1 MGVKYIHK
9 DMVSTKGE
17 SRMTI
22 QPNYVNEELLR
33 ELSESFRLN
42 SQIPS
47 ELYTRY
53 RIKRGLR
60 NADGTGVLVGASR
73 LGNVHGYILNEGERE
88 PIEGRLTYRGY
99 NVYDLIHGL
108 EKEDRFGFEE
118 VGYLLM
124 CGQLPSRRQLA
135 EFQRT
140 IGLERALPDNFTEDM
155 IMRAPSRDIMNKLAG
170 ATLALYSY
178 DTNPDETTVE
188 NIMRQ
193 GISLMA
199 KFPVIIS
206 HAYQAKRRYFDGD
219 SMFLHVPDSDRS
231 TAENILHLVRP
242 NGKYS
247 DDEAKLLDRCLILHA
262 EHGGGNNSS
271 FTVRVTSSSGT
282 DTYSAIA
289 AAVSALKG
297 PRHGGANLRVVKQF
311 DEMKANLHDWTD
323 EGEVADYLR
332 RILDGEAGDGSGL
345 IYGMGHAIYTKSDPR
360 AVALKRAAR
369 PLAEKTG
376 LSKEMDLIELV
387 EKLTPAI
394 FAEKKGSDKPMCA
407 NVDMY
412 SGFVYKM
419 LGLPKSLYT
428 PLFATARIV
437 GWMAHRLEEVTT
449 GGKIIRPAYK
459 PLSKTVEYINL
470 DDRG

>member
-1 MGVKYIHK
+1 
-9 DMVSTKGE
+9 
-17 SRMTI
+17 MTI
-22 QPNYVNEELLR
+22 QPDYVKEELLH
-33 ELSESFRLN
+33 ELSESFRMHNQL
-42 SQIPS
+42 PPD
-47 ELYTRY
+47 LFTRY

-60 NADGTGVLVGASR
+60 NADGTGVLVGASH
-73 LGNVHGYILNEGERE
+73 LGNVHGYIVNEGERE

-108 EKEDRFGFEE
+108 EQENRFGFEE
-118 VGYLLM
+118 IGYLLM
-124 CGQLPSRRQLA
+124 CGKLPSRRQLA
-135 EFQRT
+135 EFQHT

-155 IMRAPSRDIMNKLAG
+155 IMRAPSRDIMNKLAS

-206 HAYQAKRRYFDGD
+206 HAYQAKRRYFDND
-219 SMFLHVPDSDRS
+219 SMFLHVPDSNRS
-231 TAENILHLVRP
+231 TAENILHLIRP
-242 NGKYS
+242 TGEFN

-289 AAVSALKG
+289 AAVSSLKG

-311 DEMKANLHDWTD
+311 EEMKENIHNWKD
-323 EGEVADYLR
+323 ETEVGNYLR
-332 RILDGEAGDGSGL
+332 KILNKEAGDGSGL
-345 IYGMGHAIYTKSDPR
+345 IYGMGHAIYTLSDPR
-360 AVALKRAAR
+360 AVALKKAAR

-376 LSKEMDLIELV
+376 YSDEMDLIELV
-387 EKLTPAI
+387 EKLTPDV
-394 FAEKKGSDKPMCA
+394 FAEIKGSDKPMCA

-459 PLSKTVEYINL
+459 PVAKNVEYVNIDERNDGPIN
-470 DDRG
+470 D

>member
-1 MGVKYIHK
+1 
-9 DMVSTKGE
+9 
-17 SRMTI
+17 MTI
-22 QPNYVNEELLR
+22 QPDYVKEELLH
-33 ELSESFRLN
+33 ELSESFRMHNQL
-42 SQIPS
+42 PPD
-47 ELYTRY
+47 LFTRY

-60 NADGTGVLVGASR
+60 NADGTGVLVGASH
-73 LGNVHGYILNEGERE
+73 LGNVHGYIVNEGERE

-108 EKEDRFGFEE
+108 EQENRFGFEE
-118 VGYLLM
+118 IGYLLM
-124 CGQLPSRRQLA
+124 CGKLPSRRQLA
-135 EFQRT
+135 EFQHT

-155 IMRAPSRDIMNKLAG
+155 IMRAPSRDIMNKLAS

-206 HAYQAKRRYFDGD
+206 HAYQAKRRYFDND
-219 SMFLHVPDSDRS
+219 SMFLHVPDSNRS
-231 TAENILHLVRP
+231 TAENILYLIRP
-242 NGKYS
+242 TGEFN

-289 AAVSALKG
+289 AAVSSLKG

-311 DEMKANLHDWTD
+311 EEMKENIHNWKD
-323 EGEVADYLR
+323 ETEVGNYLR
-332 RILDGEAGDGSGL
+332 KILNKEAGDGSGL
-345 IYGMGHAIYTKSDPR
+345 IYGMGHAIYTLSDPR
-360 AVALKRAAR
+360 AVALKKAAR

-376 LSKEMDLIELV
+376 YSDEMDLIELV
-387 EKLTPAI
+387 EKLTPSV
-394 FAEKKGSDKPMCA
+394 FAEIKGSDKPMCA

-459 PLSKTVEYINL
+459 PVAKNVEYVNIDERNDGPIN
-470 DDRG
+470 D

>member
-1 MGVKYIHK
+1 
-9 DMVSTKGE
+9 
-17 SRMTI
+17 MTI
-22 QPNYVNEELLR
+22 QPDFVKEELLQ
-33 ELSESFRLN
+33 ELSESFRMHNQL
-42 SQIPS
+42 PPD
-47 ELYTRY
+47 LFTRY

-60 NADGTGVLVGASR
+60 NADGTGVLVGASH

-108 EKEDRFGFEE
+108 EQENRFGFEE
-118 VGYLLM
+118 IGYLLM
-124 CGQLPSRRQLA
+124 CGKLPSRRQLA
-135 EFQRT
+135 EFQHT

-155 IMRAPSRDIMNKLAG
+155 IMRAPSRDIMNKLAS

-178 DTNPDETTVE
+178 DANPDETTVE

-206 HAYQAKRRYFDGD
+206 HAYQAKRRYFDNA
-219 SMFLHVPDSDRS
+219 SMFLHVPDPNRC
-231 TAENILHLVRP
+231 TAENILHLIRP
-242 NGKYS
+242 TGEFE

-289 AAVSALKG
+289 AAVSSLKG

-311 DEMKANLHDWTD
+311 EEMKENIHNWKD
-323 EGEVADYLR
+323 EVEVGNYLR
-332 RILDGEAGDGSGL
+332 RIMDGEAGDGSGL
-345 IYGMGHAIYTKSDPR
+345 IYGMGHAIYTLSDPR
-360 AVALKRAAR
+360 AVALKKAAR

-376 LSKEMDLIELV
+376 FSDEMDLLELV
-387 EKLTPAI
+387 EKLTPSI
-394 FAEKKGSDKPMCA
+394 FAEKKGIDKPMCA

-437 GWMAHRLEEVTT
+437 GWIAHRLEEVTT
-449 GGKIIRPAYK
+449 GGKIIRPAYTPVAK
-459 PLSKTVEYINL
+459 AVEYVNIDERNDGPIN
-470 DDRG
+470 D

>member
-1 MGVKYIHK
+1 
-9 DMVSTKGE
+9 
-17 SRMTI
+17 MTI
-22 QPNYVNEELLR
+22 QPDFVKEELLQ
-33 ELSESFRLN
+33 ELSESFRMHNQL
-42 SQIPS
+42 PPD
-47 ELYTRY
+47 LFTRY

-60 NADGTGVLVGASR
+60 NADGTGVLVGASH

-108 EKEDRFGFEE
+108 EQEDRFGFEE
-118 VGYLLM
+118 IGYLLM
-124 CGQLPSRRQLA
+124 CGKLPSRRQLA
-135 EFQRT
+135 EFQHT

-155 IMRAPSRDIMNKLAG
+155 IMRAPSRDIMNKLAS

-178 DTNPDETTVE
+178 DANPDETTVE

-206 HAYQAKRRYFDGD
+206 HAYQAKRRYFDNA
-219 SMFLHVPDSDRS
+219 SMFLHVPDPNRC
-231 TAENILHLVRP
+231 TAENILHLIRP
-242 NGKYS
+242 TGEFE

-282 DTYSAIA
+282 DTYSSIA
-289 AAVSALKG
+289 AAVSSLKG

-311 DEMKANLHDWTD
+311 EEMKENIHNWKD
-323 EGEVADYLR
+323 EVEVGNYLR
-332 RILDGEAGDGSGL
+332 RIMDGEAGDGSGL
-345 IYGMGHAIYTKSDPR
+345 IYGMGHAIYTLSDPR
-360 AVALKRAAR
+360 AVALKKAAR

-376 LSKEMDLIELV
+376 FSDEMDLLELV
-387 EKLTPAI
+387 EKLTPSI
-394 FAEKKGSDKPMCA
+394 FAEKKGIDKPMCA

-459 PLSKTVEYINL
+459 PVAKGVEYVAIDERN
-470 DDRG
+470 DGPVND

>member
-1 MGVKYIHK
+1 
-9 DMVSTKGE
+9 
-17 SRMTI
+17 MTI
-22 QPNYVNEELLR
+22 QPNYVNEELLH

-42 SQIPS
+42 SQIPP
-47 ELYTRY
+47 ELYSRY

-108 EKEDRFGFEE
+108 ENENRFGFEE

-124 CGQLPSRRQLA
+124 CGKLPSRRQLA
-135 EFQRT
+135 EFQHT

-178 DTNPDETTVE
+178 DQNPDETTVE

-242 NGKYS
+242 NGKYN

-282 DTYSAIA
+282 DTYSSIA
-289 AAVSALKG
+289 AAVSSLKG

-369 PLAEKTG
+369 PQAEKTG
-376 LSKEMDLIELV
+376 FSKEMDLIELV
-387 EKLTPAI
+387 EKLTPAV

-459 PLSKTVEYINL
+459 PLAKTVEYINL
-470 DDRG
+470 DDRN

>member
-1 MGVKYIHK
+1 
-9 DMVSTKGE
+9 
-17 SRMTI
+17 MTI
-22 QPNYVNEELLR
+22 QPTLCQMSELLH
-33 ELSESFRLN
+33 ELSESFRLH
-42 SQIPS
+42 SQIPP
-47 ELYTRY
+47 ELYSRY

-108 EKEDRFGFEE
+108 ENENRFGFEE

-124 CGQLPSRRQLA
+124 CGAAAVAPSAGRSSST
-135 EFQRT
+135 T

-178 DTNPDETTVE
+178 DENPDETTVE

-242 NGKYS
+242 NGKYN

-282 DTYSAIA
+282 DTYSSIA
-289 AAVSALKG
+289 AAVSSLKG

-369 PLAEKTG
+369 PLAEKHGLCPRKWTSSSWSKSSRLRFLLRKRAATSRCARMWICTLALCTKCSACRSPCIRRCLLPRVSSAGWRTG
-376 LSKEMDLIELV
+376 WRRSRPV
-387 EKLTPAI
+387 EK
-394 FAEKKGSDKPMCA
+394 SS
-407 NVDMY
+407 V
-412 SGFVYKM
+412 
-419 LGLPKSLYT
+419 
-428 PLFATARIV
+428 
-437 GWMAHRLEEVTT
+437 
-449 GGKIIRPAYK
+449 RPTSRSA
-459 PLSKTVEYINL
+459 KTVEYINL
-470 DDRG
+470 DDRN

>member
-1 MGVKYIHK
+1 
-9 DMVSTKGE
+9 
-17 SRMTI
+17 MTI
-22 QPNYVNEELLR
+22 QPDYVKEELLH
-33 ELSESFRLN
+33 ELSESFCMHNQL
-42 SQIPS
+42 PPD
-47 ELYTRY
+47 LFTRY

-60 NADGTGVLVGASR
+60 NADGTGVLVGASH

-108 EKEDRFGFEE
+108 EQENRFGFEE
-118 VGYLLM
+118 IGYLLM
-124 CGQLPSRRQLA
+124 CGKLPSRRQLA
-135 EFQRT
+135 EFQHT

-155 IMRAPSRDIMNKLAG
+155 IMRAPSRDIMNKLAS

-178 DTNPDETTVE
+178 DANPDETTVE

-206 HAYQAKRRYFDGD
+206 HAYQAKRRYFDND
-219 SMFLHVPDSDRS
+219 SMFLHVPDPNRS
-231 TAENILHLVRP
+231 TAENILHLIRP
-242 NGKYS
+242 TGEFN

-289 AAVSALKG
+289 AAVSSLKG

-311 DEMKANLHDWTD
+311 EEMKENIHNWKD
-323 EGEVADYLR
+323 ETEVGNYLR
-332 RILDGEAGDGSGL
+332 KILNKEAGDGSGL
-345 IYGMGHAIYTKSDPR
+345 IYGMGHAIYTLSDPR
-360 AVALKRAAR
+360 AVALKKAAR

-376 LSKEMDLIELV
+376 YSDEMDLIELV
-387 EKLTPAI
+387 EKLTPGV
-394 FAEKKGSDKPMCA
+394 FAKIKGSDKPMCA

-459 PLSKTVEYINL
+459 PVAKNIEYVNIDERN
-470 DDRG
+470 DGPTND

>member
-1 MGVKYIHK
+1 
-9 DMVSTKGE
+9 
-17 SRMTI
+17 MTI
-22 QPNYVNEELLR
+22 QPDFVKEELLQ
-33 ELSESFRLN
+33 ELSESFRMHNQL
-42 SQIPS
+42 PPD
-47 ELYTRY
+47 LFTRY

-60 NADGTGVLVGASR
+60 NADGTGVLVGASH

-108 EKEDRFGFEE
+108 EQESRFGFEE
-118 VGYLLM
+118 IGYLLM
-124 CGQLPSRRQLA
+124 CGKLPSRRQLA
-135 EFQRT
+135 EFQHT

-155 IMRAPSRDIMNKLAG
+155 IMRAPSRDIMNKLAS

-178 DTNPDETTVE
+178 DANPDETTVE

-206 HAYQAKRRYFDGD
+206 HAYQAKRRYFDNT
-219 SMFLHVPDSDRS
+219 SMFLHVPDPNRC
-231 TAENILHLVRP
+231 TAENILHLIRP
-242 NGKYS
+242 TGEFE

-289 AAVSALKG
+289 AAVSSLKG

-311 DEMKANLHDWTD
+311 DEMKENIHNWKD
-323 EGEVADYLR
+323 EVEVGNYLR
-332 RILDGEAGDGSGL
+332 RIMDGEAGDGSGL
-345 IYGMGHAIYTKSDPR
+345 IYGMGHAIYTLSDPR
-360 AVALKRAAR
+360 AVALKKAAR

-376 LSKEMDLIELV
+376 FSDEMDLLELV
-387 EKLTPAI
+387 EKLTPSI
-394 FAEKKGSDKPMCA
+394 FAEKKGIDKPMCA

-459 PLSKTVEYINL
+459 PVAKGVEYVAIDERN
-470 DDRG
+470 DGPVND

>member
-1 MGVKYIHK
+1 
-9 DMVSTKGE
+9 
-17 SRMTI
+17 MTI
-22 QPNYVNEELLR
+22 QPDYVKEELLH
-33 ELSESFRLN
+33 ELSESFRMHNQL
-42 SQIPS
+42 PPD
-47 ELYTRY
+47 LFTRY

-60 NADGTGVLVGASR
+60 NADGTGVLVGASH

-99 NVYDLIHGL
+99 NVYDLIHGR
-108 EKEDRFGFEE
+108 EQENRFGFEE
-118 VGYLLM
+118 IGYLLM
-124 CGQLPSRRQLA
+124 CGKLPSRRQLA
-135 EFQRT
+135 EFQHT

-155 IMRAPSRDIMNKLAG
+155 IMRAPSRDIMNKLAS

-178 DTNPDETTVE
+178 DAPPDETTVE

-206 HAYQAKRRYFDGD
+206 HAYQAKRRYFDND
-219 SMFLHVPDSDRS
+219 SMFLHVPDPNRS
-231 TAENILHLVRP
+231 TAENILHLIRP
-242 NGKYS
+242 TGEFN

-289 AAVSALKG
+289 AAVSSLKG

-311 DEMKANLHDWTD
+311 EEMKENIHNWKD
-323 EGEVADYLR
+323 ETEVGNYLR
-332 RILDGEAGDGSGL
+332 KILNKEAGDGSGL
-345 IYGMGHAIYTKSDPR
+345 IYGMGHAIYTLSDPR
-360 AVALKRAAR
+360 AVALKKAAR

-376 LSKEMDLIELV
+376 YSDEMDLIELV
-387 EKLTPAI
+387 EKLTPEV

-412 SGFVYKM
+412 SGFVYRM

-459 PLSKTVEYINL
+459 PVAKNIEYVNIDERNDGPIN
-470 DDRG
+470 D

>member
-1 MGVKYIHK
+1 M
-9 DMVSTKGE
+9 M
-17 SRMTI
+17 R
-22 QPNYVNEELLR
+22 QPSFVDQAFLQ

-47 ELYTRY
+47 DLYTRY

-60 NADGTGVLVGASR
+60 NADGTGVLVGVSR
-73 LGNVHGYILNEGERE
+73 LGNVHGYIINEGERE

-108 EKEDRFGFEE
+108 EREDRFGFEE
-118 VGYLLM
+118 IGYLLM
-124 CGQLPSRRQLA
+124 CGELPTRERLTA
-135 EFQRT
+135 FQHT

-178 DTNPDETTVE
+178 DENPDETTVE

-219 SMFLHVPDSDRS
+219 SMFLHVPDPDRS
-231 TAENILHLVRP
+231 TAENVLHLVRP
-242 NGKYS
+242 NGEYA

-297 PRHGGANLRVVKQF
+297 PKHGGANLRVVRQF
-311 DEMKANLHDWTD
+311 DEMKENIHNWKD
-323 EGEVADYLR
+323 ETEVANYLR
-332 RILDGEAGDGSGL
+332 KIMDGAAGDGSGL
-345 IYGMGHAIYTKSDPR
+345 IYGMGHAIYTLSDPR
-360 AVALKRAAR
+360 AVALKKAAR
-369 PLAEKTG
+369 PLAEKKGFTD
-376 LSKEMDLIELV
+376 EMDLIELV

-459 PLSKTVEYINL
+459 PLGRPVVYKNL
-470 DDRG
+470 AERE

>member
-1 MGVKYIHK
+1 
-9 DMVSTKGE
+9 
-17 SRMTI
+17 MTI
-22 QPNYVNEELLR
+22 QPNYVSEELLQ

-47 ELYTRY
+47 ELYSRY

-73 LGNVHGYILNEGERE
+73 LGNVHGYLINEGERE

-108 EKEDRFGFEE
+108 ESENRFGFEE

-124 CGQLPSRRQLA
+124 CGKLPTRSQLA

-178 DTNPDETTVE
+178 DENPDETTVE

-219 SMFLHVPDSDRS
+219 SMFLHVPDSERS

-242 NGKYS
+242 NGKYT

-311 DEMKANLHDWTD
+311 EEMKANLHDWTD
-323 EGEVADYLR
+323 EGAVADYLR
-332 RILDGEAGDGSGL
+332 RILNGEAGDGSGL

-376 LSKEMDLIELV
+376 FSREMDLIELV

-394 FAEKKGSDKPMCA
+394 FAEKKGIDKPMCA

-412 SGFVYKM
+412 SGLVYKM

-459 PLSKTVEYINL
+459 PLAKSVDYINL
-470 DDRG
+470 DERN

>member
-1 MGVKYIHK
+1 
-9 DMVSTKGE
+9 
-17 SRMTI
+17 MTI
-22 QPNYVNEELLR
+22 QPDFVKEELLH
-33 ELSESFRLN
+33 ELSESFERHNQL
-42 SQIPS
+42 PPD
-47 ELYTRY
+47 LFTRY

-60 NADGTGVLVGASR
+60 NADGTGVLVGASH

-118 VGYLLM
+118 IGYLLM
-124 CGQLPSRRQLA
+124 CGKLPSRRQLA

-155 IMRAPSRDIMNKLAG
+155 IMRAPSRDIMNKLAS

-178 DTNPDETTVE
+178 DANPDATTVE

-206 HAYQAKRRYFDGD
+206 HAYQAKRRYFDND
-219 SMFLHVPDSDRS
+219 SMFLHVPDPNRS
-231 TAENILHLVRP
+231 TAENILHLIRP
-242 NGKYS
+242 TGEFT

-311 DEMKANLHDWTD
+311 EEMKANIHNWKD
-323 EGEVADYLR
+323 EVEVGSYLR
-332 RILDGEAGDGSGL
+332 KILDGQAGDGSGL
-345 IYGMGHAIYTKSDPR
+345 IYGMGHAIYTLSDPR
-360 AVALKRAAR
+360 AVALKKAAR

-376 LSKEMDLIELV
+376 FSDEMDLIELV
-387 EKLTPAI
+387 EKLTPSI
-394 FAEKKGSDKPMCA
+394 FAEKKGVAKPMCA

-459 PLSKTVEYINL
+459 PVAKAVEYVNIDERN
-470 DDRG
+470 D

>member
-1 MGVKYIHK
+1 
-9 DMVSTKGE
+9 
-17 SRMTI
+17 MTI
-22 QPNYVNEELLR
+22 QPNYVSEELLH

-47 ELYTRY
+47 ELYSRY

-73 LGNVHGYILNEGERE
+73 LGNVHGYIINEGERE

-108 EKEDRFGFEE
+108 ESENRFGFEE

-124 CGQLPSRRQLA
+124 CGKLPTRSQLA
-135 EFQRT
+135 EFQHT

-178 DTNPDETTVE
+178 DENPDETTVE

-219 SMFLHVPDSDRS
+219 SMFLHVPDPERS

-242 NGKYS
+242 NGKYT

-282 DTYSAIA
+282 DTYSAVA

-311 DEMKANLHDWTD
+311 EEMKANLHDWTD

-376 LSKEMDLIELV
+376 FSKEMDLIELV

-412 SGFVYKM
+412 SGLVYKM
-419 LGLPKSLYT
+419 LGLPESLYT

-459 PLSKTVEYINL
+459 PLAKTVDYVNL
-470 DDRG
+470 DERN

>member
-1 MGVKYIHK
+1 MN
-9 DMVSTKGE
+9 S
-17 SRMTI
+17 
-22 QPNYVNEELLR
+22 QPNFVNEELLH

-42 SQIPS
+42 SKMPS
-47 ELYTRY
+47 ELYARFDV
-53 RIKRGLR
+53 KRGLR
-60 NADGTGVLVGASR
+60 NADGTGVLAGMTR
-73 LGNVHGYILNEGERE
+73 LGNVHGYLLNEGERE

-108 EKEDRFGFEE
+108 EQENRFGFEE

-124 CGQLPSRRQLA
+124 CGKLPTRQQLDA
-135 EFQRT
+135 FQRT

-178 DTNPDETTVE
+178 DENPDETTVE

-219 SMFLHVPDSDRS
+219 SMFLHVPDPARS

-242 NGKYS
+242 NGKYN

-311 DEMKANLHDWTD
+311 EEMKANLSDWTD
-323 EGEVADYLR
+323 EGAVADYLCK
-332 RILDGEAGDGSGL
+332 ILDGAAGDGSGL

-360 AVALKRAAR
+360 AVALKQAAR

-376 LSKEMDLIELV
+376 FSKEMDLIELV

-412 SGFVYKM
+412 SGLVYKM

-459 PLSKTVEYINL
+459 PLSKTVDYINI
-470 DDRG
+470 DERN

>member
-1 MGVKYIHK
+1 
-9 DMVSTKGE
+9 
-17 SRMTI
+17 MTI
-22 QPNYVNEELLR
+22 QPNYVSEELLH

-47 ELYTRY
+47 ELYSRY

-73 LGNVHGYILNEGERE
+73 LGNVHGYIINEGERE

-108 EKEDRFGFEE
+108 ESENRFGFEE

-124 CGQLPSRRQLA
+124 CGKLPTRSQLA
-135 EFQRT
+135 EFQHT

-178 DTNPDETTVE
+178 DENPDETTVE

-219 SMFLHVPDSDRS
+219 SMFLHVPDPERS

-242 NGKYS
+242 NGKYT

-311 DEMKANLHDWTD
+311 EEMKANLHDWTD
-323 EGEVADYLR
+323 ESEVADYLR

-376 LSKEMDLIELV
+376 FSKEMDLIELV

-412 SGFVYKM
+412 SGLVYKM

-459 PLSKTVEYINL
+459 PLAKTVDYINL
-470 DDRG
+470 DERN

>member
-1 MGVKYIHK
+1 
-9 DMVSTKGE
+9 
-17 SRMTI
+17 MTI
-22 QPNYVNEELLR
+22 QPNYVNEELLH

-42 SQIPS
+42 SQIPP
-47 ELYTRY
+47 ELYSRY

-135 EFQRT
+135 EFQHT

-178 DTNPDETTVE
+178 DENPDETTVE

-219 SMFLHVPDSDRS
+219 SMFLHVPDPDRS

-242 NGKYS
+242 NGKYN

-289 AAVSALKG
+289 AAVSSLKG

-376 LSKEMDLIELV
+376 FSKEMDLIELV
-387 EKLTPAI
+387 EKLTPVV

-459 PLSKTVEYINL
+459 PLAKTVEYINL
-470 DDRG
+470 DDRN

>member
-1 MGVKYIHK
+1 
-9 DMVSTKGE
+9 
-17 SRMTI
+17 MTI
-22 QPNYVNEELLR
+22 QPDYVKEELLH
-33 ELSESFRLN
+33 ELSESFRMHNQL
-42 SQIPS
+42 PPD
-47 ELYTRY
+47 LFTRY

-60 NADGTGVLVGASR
+60 NADGTGVLVGASH

-108 EKEDRFGFEE
+108 E
-118 VGYLLM
+118 
-124 CGQLPSRRQLA
+124 
-135 EFQRT
+135 
-140 IGLERALPDNFTEDM
+140 RALPDNFTEDM
-155 IMRAPSRDIMNKLAG
+155 IMRAPSRDIMNKLAS

-178 DTNPDETTVE
+178 DANPDETTVE

-206 HAYQAKRRYFDGD
+206 HAYQAKRRYFDND
-219 SMFLHVPDSDRS
+219 SMFLHVPDPNRS
-231 TAENILHLVRP
+231 TAENILHLIRP
-242 NGKYS
+242 TGEFN

-289 AAVSALKG
+289 AAVSSLKG

-311 DEMKANLHDWTD
+311 EEMKENIHNWKD
-323 EGEVADYLR
+323 ETEVGNYLR
-332 RILDGEAGDGSGL
+332 KILNKEAGDGSGL
-345 IYGMGHAIYTKSDPR
+345 IYGMGHAIYTLSDPR
-360 AVALKRAAR
+360 AVALKKAAR

-376 LSKEMDLIELV
+376 YSDEMDLIELV
-387 EKLTPAI
+387 EKLTPGV
-394 FAEKKGSDKPMCA
+394 FAEIKGSDKPMCA

-459 PLSKTVEYINL
+459 PVAKNIEYVNIDERNDGPIN
-470 DDRG
+470 D

>member
-1 MGVKYIHK
+1 MN
-9 DMVSTKGE
+9 
-17 SRMTI
+17 I
-22 QPNYVNEELLR
+22 QPDFVKEEQLQ
-33 ELSESFRLN
+33 ELSESFRLHT
-42 SQIPS
+42 QIPPD
-47 ELYTRY
+47 LYTRD

-60 NADGTGVLVGASR
+60 NSDGTGVLVGATH

-99 NVYDLIHGL
+99 NIYDLIHGL
-108 EKEDRFGFEE
+108 EREDRFGFEE
-118 VGYLLM
+118 IGYLLM
-124 CGQLPSRRQLA
+124 CGELPTRRQLE
-135 EFQRT
+135 EFQHV

-155 IMRAPSRDIMNKLAG
+155 IMRAPSRDIMNKLAS

-178 DTNPDETTVE
+178 DSNPDATTVE

-193 GISLMA
+193 GISL
-199 KFPVIIS
+199 
-206 HAYQAKRRYFDGD
+206 
-219 SMFLHVPDSDRS
+219 
-231 TAENILHLVRP
+231 T
-242 NGKYS
+242 
-247 DDEAKLLDRCLILHA
+247 AKLLDRCLILHA
-262 EHGGGNNSS
+262 EHGGGNHST

-289 AAVSALKG
+289 AAVSSLKG

-311 DEMKANLHDWTD
+311 EEIKENVKNWKD
-323 EGEVADYLR
+323 EGEVRDYLC
-332 RILDGEAGDGSGL
+332 RILDGAAGDGSGL

-360 AVALKRAAR
+360 AVALKHAAR
-369 PLAEKTG
+369 PLAEKKGMTD
-376 LSKEMDLIELV
+376 EMNLIELV
-387 EKLTPAI
+387 EKLTPEV

-412 SGFVYKM
+412 SGFVYRM

-437 GWMAHRLEEVTT
+437 GWMAHGLEEVTT

-459 PLSKTVEYINL
+459 PLAKTTAYTNIDE
-470 DDRG
+470 RM

>member
-1 MGVKYIHK
+1 M
-9 DMVSTKGE
+9 M
-17 SRMTI
+17 R
-22 QPNYVNEELLR
+22 QPSFVDQAFLQ

-47 ELYTRY
+47 DLYTRY

-60 NADGTGVLVGASR
+60 NADGTGVLVGVSR
-73 LGNVHGYILNEGERE
+73 LGNVHGYIINEGERE

-108 EKEDRFGFEE
+108 EREDRFGFEE
-118 VGYLLM
+118 IGYLLM
-124 CGQLPSRRQLA
+124 CGELPTRERLA
-135 EFQRT
+135 AFQRT

-178 DTNPDETTVE
+178 DENPDETTVE

-219 SMFLHVPDSDRS
+219 SMFLHVPDPNRS

-242 NGKYS
+242 NGEYA

-297 PRHGGANLRVVKQF
+297 PKHGGANLRVVRQF
-311 DEMKANLHDWTD
+311 DEMKENIHNWKD
-323 EGEVADYLR
+323 ETEVANYLR
-332 RILDGEAGDGSGL
+332 KIMDGAAGDGSGL
-345 IYGMGHAIYTKSDPR
+345 IYGMGHAIYTLSDPR
-360 AVALKRAAR
+360 AVALKKAAR
-369 PLAEKTG
+369 PLAEKKGFTD
-376 LSKEMDLIELV
+376 EMDLIELV

-459 PLSKTVEYINL
+459 PLGRPVVYKNL
-470 DDRG
+470 AERE